1 MPGQFILLDFAD
13 PMDTDLIYIDSMA
26 GDLFLESEA
35 DISRYRSI
43 FDNLV
48 AVALSPKDSASL
60 VVELALELKEQGG

>member
-1 MPGQFILLDFAD
+1 MLDFAD

-35 DISRYRSI
+35 DVSRYRTI

-48 AVALSPKDSASL
+48 AVALSPKVSASL
-60 VVELALELKEQGG
+60 VAEISTELGGK

>member
-1 MPGQFILLDFAD
+1 MPGQFILMDFED

-35 DISRYRSI
+35 DIGRYKAI

-48 AVALSPKDSASL
+48 AVALSPNDSASL
-60 VVELALELKEQGG
+60 IKEVVSDMKLKGG